1 MAAAYA
7 EKTAR
12 ADLMGILDFFGGGS
26 NNSQPTEDPSFAAL
40 RELGLPQGLLD
51 AYQKEQDQ
59 NRRMQAMQMVIGG
72 LGNAVS
78 SYQGMAPVAAP
89 SLGVSNGGAGG
100 LSGIDGLVDR
110 AMKFSQ
116 LRAQIQGQQNLVELR
131 KAIASDP
138 NLTPQQRQTFMARP
152 DLYDD
157 VIKAQ
162 VTDKGPAEVQIYNR
176 IANEMKQQ
184 GKTPPSLEQW
194 LPEYRRSGQQNINVN
209 TGKSLAE
216 GLVSDFVGGLPKAQA
231 LATDIGAIHS
241 ARDALESGIFTGQT
255 ANINQEIGKFGSLIG
270 INDPR
275 VQNTELFLQAT
286 ASRVLPIVKNLGSGS
301 GITDADRMFAEK
313 LAAGNVKF
321 EQGTLERLLDI
332 SERANRA
339 AIMQHNQQAK
349 SILEANPDLAKAGL
363 SQRLF
368 VQEPE
373 GYKTRAQRAQEE
385 LDRRRAASRIT
396 AGGTP

>member
-1 MAAAYA
+1 MGLLDMLFGGESQPQQNSLPMEELRQLGLSDGLINYYQQEQAKAQKAQMWNNVINGAANIASGA
-7 EKTAR
+7 QGMGAR
-12 ADLMGILDFFGGGS
+12 FGGGG
-26 NNSQPTEDPSFAAL
+26 E
-40 RELGLPQGLLD
+40 
-51 AYQKEQDQ
+51 
-59 NRRMQAMQMVIGG
+59 GG
-72 LGNAVS
+72 GGS
-78 SYQGMAPVAAP
+78 SGPGANTPL
-89 SLGVSNGGAGG
+89 SL
-100 LSGIDGLVDR
+100 DGLVDR
-110 AMKFSQ
+110 ALKFSQ
-116 LRAQIQGQQNLVELR
+116 VRSAMQSQQNLAQIR
-131 KAIASDP
+131 RAIAADP
-138 NLTPQQRQTFMARP
+138 NLTPEQKSAMTPEAYV
-152 DLYDD
+152 DI
-157 VIKAQ
+157 IKSQA
-162 VTDKGPAEVQIYNR
+162 TDKGPEAVQIYNR
-176 IANEMKQQ
+176 IATELKNS
-184 GKTPPSLEQW
+184 GKPVPPLSEW

-241 ARDALESGIFTGQT
+241 ARDALESGIFTGQA
-255 ANINQEIGKFGSLIG
+255 ANINQELGKFGSLIG

-321 EQGTLERLLDI
+321 EQATLERLLDI

-349 SILEANPDLAKAGL
+349 AILEANPDLAKAGL

-385 LDRRRAASRIT
+385 LDRRRAAGRVT